1 MRKQLDPRLPTLIAN
16 NVKKNHRSFIVL
28 VGDKARDQIVN
39 LHYLLSQARVSARP
53 SVLWCYKKDLGFT
66 THRKSRE
73 DKINKQVKRGKREAG
88 ERTPFE
94 LFITVTDIRYT
105 YYKESQKI
113 LGNTYG
119 MCILQDFEAI
129 TPNLLARTIET
140 VEGGGIVVLM
150 LKTMT
155 SLRQLYTLTMDVH
168 SRYRTSAHTDV
179 VARFNERFILSL
191 GSCEDCLVLDDEL
204 NVLPISRGKDISPIE
219 ENELKKGKGQK
230 VEKELK
236 ELKESLAET
245 KPVGELVKLARTLDQ
260 AKAILTFVDAI
271 AEKTLSSTVTLTA
284 ARGRG
289 KSAALGLAIAAALAH
304 GYSNIFVTSPSPEN
318 LKTLFEF
325 IFKGMDVLG
334 YEEHLDYDIA
344 QSTNPEFNKAIVRVN
359 VFKGHRQTIQYIQ
372 PQDAHV
378 LGQAEL
384 VIIDEAAAIPL
395 PLVRNLIGPYLVFM
409 ASTISGYEGTGRSLS
424 LKLIQQLRESTRP
437 SLSKDGANADAATNA
452 TSVAKSSKSGAGG
465 GHGSTLKARSLRE
478 IKLDEPIRYSL
489 GDQIE
494 RWLNTLLCLDASI
507 LPPTTTHGTPHPSQC
522 NLYAISRDTLFS
534 FHPASELFLQRIM
547 ALYVSSHYKN
557 SPNDLQLMSDAPA
570 HQLFVLLP
578 PLKEDQNTLPEPLVV
593 IQVALEGGIAKQS
606 ILDALG
612 RGERSDGDL
621 IPWLVS
627 MQFQD
632 NNFAELSGARIV
644 RIATHPDYS
653 NMGYGARALQ
663 ALELFYRGEYFNLD
677 ESEAVKGEYVRNEHI
692 DQDATLDNETITP
705 RAITSLPPLLQ
716 TLSSLKPPPLDYMG
730 VSYGL
735 TAQLLRFWKRSKYV
749 PLYVRQTKN
758 ELTGE
763 CSCVMLKSLA
773 GDSTQPVQGLEEF
786 VKDFRRRF
794 LNLLGFG
801 FREFSSVMG
810 LSVLEA
816 INNAT
821 KGSDSEISALA
832 STELNY
838 LLTPFDIKRLES
850 YASNMLDY
858 HVIMDLLPTVA
869 MLYFE
874 RRLGTD
880 IKLSAV
886 QSSILLSLGL
896 QRKTI
901 EDVEAELQVPVSQA
915 LALFVKSIR
924 KMCKRLQDIHKE
936 AIGATIP
943 RADTSVVHNAGG
955 GEEGGANG
963 STWKPVAESL
973 ANEMEEEAQKV
984 TQQLNEKQ
992 KELIKS
998 MDISQF
1004 EVDAENVDWTAAE
1017 AQISKSL
1024 SKPNGIGSERRTV
1037 VSVKGNPATKR
1048 KAEAVVD
1055 QEHRRGKEKKRK
1067 KDGSNRKA
1075 KAQQ

>member
-1 MRKQLDPRLPTLIAN
+1 
-16 NVKKNHRSFIVL
+16 
-28 VGDKARDQIVN
+28 
-39 LHYLLSQARVSARP
+39 
-53 SVLWCYKKDLGFT
+53 
-66 THRKSRE
+66 
-73 DKINKQVKRGKREAG
+73 
-88 ERTPFE
+88 
-94 LFITVTDIRYT
+94 
-105 YYKESQKI
+105 
-113 LGNTYG
+113 
-119 MCILQDFEAI
+119 
-129 TPNLLARTIET
+129 
-140 VEGGGIVVLM
+140 
-150 LKTMT
+150 
-155 SLRQLYTLTMDVH
+155 
-168 SRYRTSAHTDV
+168 
-179 VARFNERFILSL
+179 
-191 GSCEDCLVLDDEL
+191 
-204 NVLPISRGKDISPIE
+204 
-219 ENELKKGKGQK
+219 
-230 VEKELK
+230 
-236 ELKESLAET
+236 
-245 KPVGELVKLARTLDQ
+245 
-260 AKAILTFVDAI
+260 
-271 AEKTLSSTVTLTA
+271 
-284 ARGRG
+284 
-289 KSAALGLAIAAALAH
+289 
-304 GYSNIFVTSPSPEN
+304 
-318 LKTLFEF
+318 
-325 IFKGMDVLG
+325 MDVLG

-344 QSTNPEFNKAIVRVN
+344 QSTNPDFNKAIVRVN

-437 SLSKDGANADAATNA
+437 SLSKDGADADAATNA
-452 TSVAKSSKSGAGG
+452 TSIVKSSKSGAGG
-465 GHGSTLKARSLRE
+465 GHGSTLKARTLRE

-578 PLKEDQNTLPEPLVV
+578 PLKEEQNTLPEPLVV

-606 ILDALG
+606 ILDSLG
-612 RGERSDGDL
+612 RGE
-621 IPWLVS
+621 
-627 MQFQD
+627 
-632 NNFAELSGARIV
+632 
-644 RIATHPDYS
+644 
-653 NMGYGARALQ
+653 
-663 ALELFYRGEYFNLD
+663 
-677 ESEAVKGEYVRNEHI
+677 
-692 DQDATLDNETITP
+692 
-705 RAITSLPPLLQ
+705 
-716 TLSSLKPPPLDYMG
+716 
-730 VSYGL
+730 
-735 TAQLLRFWKRSKYV
+735 RFWKRSKYV

-773 GDSTQPVQGLEEF
+773 GDATQPVQGLEEF

-801 FREFSSVMG
+801 FREFSCVMA

-821 KGSDSEISALA
+821 KGSVSETSELTA
-832 STELNY
+832 TELNY

-874 RRLGTD
+874 RRLGPD
-880 IKLSAV
+880 VKLSAV

-924 KMCKRLQDIHKE
+924 KICKRLQDVHKE
-936 AIGATIP
+936 AISATIP
-943 RADTSVVHNAGG
+943 RADTSVVHNAGRS
-955 GEEGGANG
+955 EEGGANG

-998 MDISQF
+998 LDISQF
-1004 EVDAENVDWTAAE
+1004 EVDDENVDWTAAE
-1017 AQISKSL
+1017 AQISGNL
-1024 SKPNGIGSERRTV
+1024 SKPNGVGSERSTV
-1037 VSVKGNPATKR
+1037 VSVKGNQATKR
-1048 KAEAVVD
+1048 KSEAVVD
-1055 QEHRRGKEKKRK
+1055 QERRGGKEKKRK
-1067 KDGSNRKA
+1067 KDGSHKKA
-1075 KAQQ
+1075 KARQ